1 MNAKCYFIWSGV
13 TKHFFWMRK
22 SVLSNTITISF
33 PIYLYPNQYWKEQR
47 HFNICKLLTIFP
59 FYGNNLTIFIQL
71 SRNIFRHLVYIE
83 RVPTTTSNLV
93 HMWNVF
99 PFNFELCKW
108 GCVWARIS
116 VSFCQYLNATPVSN
130 SSAHLD

>member
-22 SVLSNTITISF
+22 YVLSNTITISL
-33 PIYLYPNQYWKEQR
+33 PIYLYFNQYWKEQR
-47 HFNICKLLTIFP
+47 HFNICKLLTIFL
-59 FYGNNLTIFIQL
+59 FMEIIWQFSYNCVEIFL
-71 SRNIFRHLVYIE
+71 DTLHIE

-99 PFNFELCKW
+99 PFNFELYKW

-130 SSAHLD
+130 SSAHLG